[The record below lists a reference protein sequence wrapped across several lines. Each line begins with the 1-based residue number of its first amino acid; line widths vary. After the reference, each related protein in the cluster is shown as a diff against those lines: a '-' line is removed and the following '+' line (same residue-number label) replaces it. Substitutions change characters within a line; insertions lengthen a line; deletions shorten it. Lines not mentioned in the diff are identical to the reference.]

1 MILSHPTFENML
13 KLTDDSVAILTVEN
27 PRQLSSYISE
37 LLGQIDGDSGGFSLF
52 DGNEEIPLSEIRLL
66 IDPFNLDLCA
76 KDIQN
81 GIQAK
86 VRSLLN
92 SEEYYVATQEMLSG
106 ISKFFNRALGDIDCE
121 LVGAEI
127 DATSLVKLMS
137 PHYENEGDSL
147 LENICQYLR
156 VASAFTKARAF
167 IFVNL
172 RTFMNESQMEQ
183 LFKFALYEKAHLML
197 LESVSGKHS
206 EFAHETIIDKDLC
219 EIDIN

>member
-1 MILSHPTFENML
+1 MILSHPTFENAIN
-13 KLTDDSVAILTVEN
+13 LTDDAVSILTIEN
-27 PRQLSSYISE
+27 PWQLSTYISE

-52 DGNEEIPLSEIRLL
+52 DGNKEVSMSELRLL
-66 IDPFNLDLCA
+66 IDPFNLDLST

-81 GIQAK
+81 GIQAR
-86 VRSLLN
+86 VRTLLN
-92 SEEYYVATQEMLSG
+92 SEEYYVTTQEMLSG
-106 ISKFFNRALGDIDCE
+106 ISKFFNRALSDIDCE

-137 PHYENEGDSL
+137 PHYENEEGSL

-172 RTFMNESQMEQ
+172 RTFMNESQIEQ
-183 LFKFALYEKAHLML
+183 LFKFALYEKTCLML
-197 LESVSGKHS
+197 FESASGKHS
-206 EFAHETIIDKDLC
+206 EYAHETIIDKDLC
-219 EIDIN
+219 EIDIH